1 MNTVFFPVQGCLVSV
16 LVALS
21 LSLFPTL
28 LKPYFFQTTCNQN
41 SGKTSNQKVATLF
54 IFFQVPKTLMVLDHP
69 SVIQCYGKRAHGF
82 CALEHICS
90 VIYSPFTYLLL
101 TSSFVL
107 KKKKANEL
115 IKQNKKSLVSS
126 FFSCPCFLPFK
137 AKLSDRRVCVLF
149 LTSSPFQLNSNL
161 AVPPMLIDTA
171 LISFDLLEC
180 NL

>member
-107 KKKKANEL
+107 KKKKSKRAYKT
-115 IKQNKKSLVSS
+115 KQKI
-126 FFSCPCFLPFK
+126 PCFLILLLPLLPPLQSQTLRQK
-137 AKLSDRRVCVLF
+137 SLCSF
-149 LTSSPFQLNSNL
+149 LDIITFS
-161 AVPPMLIDTA
+161 V
-171 LISFDLLEC
+171 E
-180 NL
+180 